1 MNDQV
6 VKKFDSFITE
16 ALSDEEREELRSR
29 LEATR
34 YMVDTGMLDRDQLT
48 HGKREVLRKVGG
60 VTKLRQDAVLGEL
73 ANPELHEAMQSQ
85 EYQELL
91 AAGWR
96 NSATDLQT
104 FKGTI
109 ALTTPA
115 ARNNGPNG
123 WPTSIAVFAAGY
135 IRRIWTG
142 GQPQVMVGSLP
153 NPGTAD
159 MYKAAF
165 RWIISNINP
174 NDPNL
179 KTLPKRLKWDAG
191 TGIERYGESYAK
203 RERERRNSLRGPSGP
218 TI

>member
-1 MNDQV
+1 MNDLV

-16 ALSDEEREELRSR
+16 ALSEEEREELRTR
-29 LEATR
+29 LETTR
-34 YMVDTGMLDRDQLT
+34 HMIDTGMLDRDQLA
-48 HGKREVLRKVGG
+48 HGRREVLRKVGG

-73 ANPELHEAMQSQ
+73 ANPELYTAMQSQ
-85 EYQELL
+85 AYADLL
-91 AAGWR
+91 EAGWR
-96 NSATDLQT
+96 TSTTDLQL
-104 FKGTI
+104 FNGTI

-142 GQPQVMVGSLP
+142 GQSQVMVNSLP
-153 NPGTAD
+153 NQGTPD
-159 MYKAAF
+159 MYIAAF

-191 TGIERYGESYAK
+191 TGIERSNK
-203 RERERRNSLRGPSGP
+203 TPRRYPE
-218 TI
+218 